1 MELKAFLLRPDIQ
14 PGGAAPHRR
23 QPTEQPGELLT
34 GHIGDQAR
42 EAHRIMKRTPKTSYT
57 IPALEATEY
66 AKEVGRVDPF
76 HNNLFKA
83 YWEDGLDIELP
94 EVLRK
99 LGEESGI
106 EWNGLEK
113 ALQDRRFQIPVEQSM
128 EEAVQMGINAIPA
141 FVMGN
146 RGFMGAQPYEIFT
159 RLLDLTVQEQGLK
172 IEDK

>member
-14 PGGAAPHRR
+14 PGGAPPYRR
-23 QPTEQPGELLT
+23 QPNEQPGELLT
-34 GHIGDQAR
+34 GPIGEQAR
-42 EAHRIMKRTPKTSYT
+42 AANRIMKRTPKTSYT
-57 IPALEATEY
+57 IPSLEATEY
-66 AKEVGRVDPF
+66 AKEVGRDEPF
-76 HNNLFKA
+76 HQNVFKA

-99 LGEESGI
+99 VAEQSGI
-106 EWNGLEK
+106 EWNGMEQ
-113 ALQDRRFQIPVEQSM
+113 ALKDRRFQIPVEESM

-141 FVMGN
+141 FIMGN

-159 RLLDLTVQEQGLK
+159 RLLDITIQEQGLK